1 MDRVQ
6 RVDEKNGVICL
17 FIMFT
22 FRVIVVKMSKMATVL
37 YFWLMTAKI

>member
-1 MDRVQ
+1 MELSTDTAE

-22 FRVIVVKMSKMATVL
+22 PRLVVIKM
-37 YFWLMTAKI
+37 